1 MNNIAVK
8 PKVLKQASLPDQLN
22 TQLNALYD
30 VYEYNNMAAG
40 EFERLAAEFRVVLTN
55 GEAVVSREFMERLP
69 NLELISDFG
78 VGYDGID
85 IAAAKERGIAVTH
98 TPGVLTDDVA
108 DLAMGLMLATSRQ
121 IPGAQRFIEQGGWQ
135 KGSYPWTRKVS
146 GARLGIIGMGRIG
159 RTIAKRAAAFDM
171 SISYTDRAALADMDY
186 TFHTTLLSL
195 AEASD
200 FLVVCTNGGAETRS
214 LVNRDVLNALGPEG
228 ILINI
233 SRGSVVDER
242 ALIEA
247 IEEGTLGGAGL
258 DVFTDEPQVP
268 RALLNRENVVVTPHM
283 ASATWATRK
292 EMSRLVLENVS
303 AYFAGEPLV
312 TPIPQ

>member
-1 MNNIAVK
+1 MKNIAVK
-8 PKVLKQASLPDQLN
+8 HKVLKQASLPDQLN
-22 TQLNALYD
+22 AQLNALYD
-30 VYEYNNMAAG
+30 VYEYNDMAAG
-40 EFERLAAEFRVVLTN
+40 EFDRLAAEFRVVLTN
-55 GEAVVSREFMERLP
+55 GEAVVSREFIERLP

-85 IAAAKERGIAVTH
+85 VAAARERDIAVTH

-108 DLAMGLMLATSRQ
+108 DLAMGLILATSRQ
-121 IPGAQRFIEQGGWQ
+121 IPGAQRFIEEGAWQ
-135 KGSYPWTRKVS
+135 KGGYPWTRKVS

-171 SISYTDRAALADMDY
+171 SIAYTDRAALADMDY
-186 TFHTTLLSL
+186 TFYATLLSL

-200 FLVVCTNGGAETRS
+200 FLVVCTNGGAETRG
-214 LVNRDVLNALGPEG
+214 LVNRDVLNALGAEG

-268 RALLNRENVVVTPHM
+268 QALLHRANVVATPHM

-292 EMSRLVLENVS
+292 EMSRLVLENVN
-303 AYFAGEPLV
+303 AYFSGEPLV